1 MRPDDRPPSHKV
13 AADLRAQIM
22 AGRLVPDEKLPSTA
36 QLAERYDVVTTT
48 VQNAVK
54 ILKEEGF
61 VTSKAGSG
69 VYVRDRRPF
78 VVDASAYYD
87 PASRGVT
94 YRLLSVVPD
103 LEAPADVARSLGED
117 RAVLRHRMTLRGDEP
132 LELSWSYYPLS
143 IANGT
148 PLAGRGKIR
157 GGAPAVLA
165 EAGYPEREFVDQ
177 VSSRLPTPEE
187 AELLE
192 LPPGLTVLRQFR
204 TIYSDDGR
212 PVEVSILIKDAHLYE
227 LMYRQVIAEDD

>member
-1 MRPDDRPPSHKV
+1 
-13 AADLRAQIM
+13 M
-22 AGRLVPDEKLPSTA
+22 AGRLAPDEKLPSTA

-54 ILKEEGF
+54 ILKGEGF

-69 VYVRDRRPF
+69 VYVHDRGVF

-87 PASRGVT
+87 PTSRGVT
-94 YRLLSVVPD
+94 YRLLNVVPD
-103 LEAPADVARSLGED
+103 LKAPADVAKALGEK
-117 RAVLRHRMTLRGDEP
+117 RAALRYRMALRGDEP

-143 IANGT
+143 ISAGT
-148 PLAGRGKIR
+148 PLTGRGKIK

-165 EAGYPEREFVDQ
+165 EAGYPEREFVDR

-204 TIYSDDGR
+204 TIYSDGAR
-212 PVEVSILIKDAHLYE
+212 PVEVSVLIKDGHLYE
-227 LMYRQVIAEDD
+227 LMYRQAIEDDR